1 MSLDVKLDAG
11 SSLALTL
18 GTEQFALVVVT
29 HTLEILGF
37 PGVFSARTPINYSR

>member
-1 MSLDVKLDAG
+1 MSLDVKLDPR

-18 GTEQFALVVVT
+18 GTEQFASVVT

-37 PGVFSARTPINYSR
+37 PGVFSARTPIHYSR